1 MQMHSKLLGSGM
13 NPMSSPETMAAW
25 ARLLRA
31 QQGVLAAIQT
41 ELKLRGFPPLA
52 WYEAL
57 LELSRAANGKLRPHD
72 LEKAMLLPQYST
84 SRLLDRL
91 VRAELVVREAC
102 AVDRRGQVIA
112 LTARGRA
119 LQQEMWGACAA
130 AIARHVA
137 ARLSTQEAA
146 QLGELLAKLT

>member
-1 MQMHSKLLGSGM
+1 M
-13 NPMSSPETMAAW
+13 NPMYSPETVAAW
-25 ARLLRA
+25 VRLLRA
-31 QQGVLAAIQT
+31 QQGVLAAIQA

-57 LELSRAANGKLRPHD
+57 LELSRAANGKLRPYD

-91 VRAELVVREAC
+91 VRAELVVRESC

-119 LQQEMWGACAA
+119 LQQEMWTACAA
-130 AIARHVA
+130 AIARHVG
-137 ARLSTQEAA
+137 ARLSTQETA